1 MQREPGPW
9 SKRLSSFLIFAIL
22 LEILAPAA
30 WALPDPDSPR
40 IPTRPNYPLARKA
53 GKARVKRPLDSALQ
67 QILSKAAGPAAN
79 LPGIDGQAPLDRAG
93 QDVEHPHAGATP
105 DANATTSSST
115 SSTPTASSEPSTDS
129 EQTSTS
135 QARTTT
141 AEEDCGCD
149 NEHEGAG
156 GELGIVNADPNQPF
170 PQWEFSRQTVQDGPY
185 LRTGQQL
192 PTGQVQDYLLHVAQ
206 KLEDPG
212 ASEDYTVDFVSPI
225 ADNNQTSRDSQVS
238 CRWSYRRLGGTTAS
252 GFDAKYELEIRVWDE
267 KNPDSGRVVFRKREN
282 MWLQQVPMHAGF
294 ALRDVG
300 QYRMLST
307 RNDEQPKTQLVQINY
322 STPDEEGLNRRLSDQ
337 ERSIESPYIAYT
349 SDERVGDRKTY
360 ELPEPDQDGHQNF
373 TARIDL
379 RKSGYSKTKFHS
391 FASAQVHYTSDGNNY
406 RVERRIYDSL
416 FPEGHTASVTTGDGR
431 LDHIDVTGG
440 AGLPRSGT
448 WQVKEV
454 ADGQSD
460 HTSSVQVRSVETEV
474 APYSSSLSLFQDNG
488 GTLYRMA
495 VKSGS
500 NWIPQNFRWTLTLRN
515 TKTDEIVRT
524 YTGDVSDNSE
534 TNREFY
540 QVWDGQDAEGN
551 RVTNGTSIAPELSIA
566 VLNQASSSNL
576 RANRSSL
583 AAASSDTE
591 EWVLNGGGVDF
602 RIDDDLELRVNG
614 VTVFKDASGFADYFT
629 EIPFQAKVGDTLEVL
644 ATDTFGI
651 CSEVDP
657 LYIRRTS
664 TGTNLKLTKGYDGPC
679 DDSAHGITFFDET
692 YILTDDEKTVEAVFR
707 SNGAS
712 LDNET
717 RNACEALAWTRTSSK
732 PPPPPKAV
740 ASSSNGGGI
749 LGRPVIDHTFDIP
762 GMYTPANYP
771 GASAIASDIDAMF
784 NRFINSRGQTGFFMS
799 PIPIE
804 VKRGSGRYSHNFGD
818 LVVYSRTAP
827 LYLGRSH
834 SSDQQARPGHYGWNW
849 SFDEKLIVFQ
859 NQAIYQLPDGGVVT
873 YQDDGDGYKPAMNH
887 ITTKLTRLDDRTFRF
902 DYKGGGSSTFKIPSG
917 LDPASEK
924 PVWAVLQKTT
934 DTHGFSN
941 TFQWD
946 AKGLR
951 LQKMQGPDPSQF
963 IKLQWANCDTPQLV
977 SACDSHGRNV
987 CYDYATYKGPGG
999 VRDDLLSGVT
1009 STGNRKIQFR
1019 YHPVLGQ
1026 RRYELLDVLH
1036 NEVLQEKVVA
1046 NPASPGQLA
1055 EVTHRPDKTL
1065 TYTRQVNQDTG
1076 EVTSVLTKKSASNN
1090 SPGGQTQSLTCQLDG
1105 KDRIIRIS
1113 DDLGHETRCEWD
1125 DFYNMVRVYDQQG
1138 RDLHMTYDDRRN
1150 LLSVTDQ
1157 AGRVSRTE
1165 WDAQDNPVATVDP
1178 LGRRSTAT
1186 FDAQRNPLTM
1196 SDPLGHT
1203 TRMNWDGTGLLQS
1216 VVDNLGNQ
1224 VSMSYDGK
1232 GFLKSI
1238 QMPATAQNGPASTS
1252 VERNAAD
1259 EVVRSFD
1266 PLGRVHKVKRDAI
1279 GRVVEAIAPAVEARF
1294 RQECLPPAQAKMKFN
1309 RNDQV
1314 ESVTAVDGR
1323 VTQYGY
1329 DSAERL
1335 VEVQETGYPAPTRLV
1350 YDSFDNLIT
1359 LTRPNGAVTRY
1370 EYDRINRV
1378 RKVTYPGGDEETL
1391 TYDARGRVSQWRAGS
1406 RLVIYEY
1413 DSVDRLVHMSCPS
1426 TGDDYH
1432 YNYDDANRLLSMQD
1446 QTGTT
1451 SYDYTQ
1457 NDRLQRVTHPGNRS
1471 LTYGYDAGDRLIST
1485 LDPENVVTAY
1495 SYNQR
1500 NELVQATH
1508 DGQVMNYGYDLLGR
1522 ATEIQYP
1529 NGVRGTQVFD
1539 ERDRLL
1545 YRAYRKDATPLVT
1558 LKYAYNQLGQRIL
1571 DDRTMPNGNQL
1582 ASFRYNQ
1589 RLELTR
1595 SERSRGCNPPEVHSY
1610 AYDLNHNITKK
1621 DGVSYTN
1628 NLADQLLSVAGAGTL
1643 TYNDS
1648 GAATN
1653 VQGWDVTYNC
1663 ADQIT
1668 GIQAP
1673 GKNIA
1678 YQYDAGGQRVSKTV
1692 NGVTQNFLW
1701 NGGNIAKE
1709 YTSTGAV
1716 RADYFLGA
1724 GREGIKTNGQ
1734 WYYYLSD
1741 IQGSTLM
1748 LTNASGQSAATYDYS
1763 DYGETR
1769 QTSGSTALY
1778 NPFLYTGQEYDFETN
1793 LYHLRARHYS
1803 PSLGRFFSRDPIGYA
1818 GGSNMMGYC
1827 AGDPVNQIDPSGTE
1841 KITLYSQAQ
1850 RMFDIQ
1856 LIAEGKPSTT
1866 ATFNVS
1872 LVWDTDAETVSLA
1885 ISNIRN
1891 IALTGLKFSG
1901 AVTIEATKGGL
1912 KSRLPK
1918 GGDFLI
1924 EAPAARSE
1932 LIVPLSA
1939 SKEWSIGSICNF
1951 TFKLEISAQHNP
1963 LAYMAPNGI
1972 MGLRTFRALPIFAQ
1986 GRSTDR
1992 L

>member
-1 MQREPGPW
+1 M
-9 SKRLSSFLIFAIL
+9 
-22 LEILAPAA
+22 
-30 WALPDPDSPR
+30 
-40 IPTRPNYPLARKA
+40 
-53 GKARVKRPLDSALQ
+53 
-67 QILSKAAGPAAN
+67 
-79 LPGIDGQAPLDRAG
+79 
-93 QDVEHPHAGATP
+93 
-105 DANATTSSST
+105 
-115 SSTPTASSEPSTDS
+115 
-129 EQTSTS
+129 
-135 QARTTT
+135 
-141 AEEDCGCD
+141 
-149 NEHEGAG
+149 
-156 GELGIVNADPNQPF
+156 
-170 PQWEFSRQTVQDGPY
+170 
-185 LRTGQQL
+185 
-192 PTGQVQDYLLHVAQ
+192 
-206 KLEDPG
+206 
-212 ASEDYTVDFVSPI
+212 
-225 ADNNQTSRDSQVS
+225 
-238 CRWSYRRLGGTTAS
+238 
-252 GFDAKYELEIRVWDE
+252 
-267 KNPDSGRVVFRKREN
+267 
-282 MWLQQVPMHAGF
+282 
-294 ALRDVG
+294 
-300 QYRMLST
+300 
-307 RNDEQPKTQLVQINY
+307 
-322 STPDEEGLNRRLSDQ
+322 
-337 ERSIESPYIAYT
+337 
-349 SDERVGDRKTY
+349 
-360 ELPEPDQDGHQNF
+360 
-373 TARIDL
+373 
-379 RKSGYSKTKFHS
+379 
-391 FASAQVHYTSDGNNY
+391 
-406 RVERRIYDSL
+406 
-416 FPEGHTASVTTGDGR
+416 
-431 LDHIDVTGG
+431 
-440 AGLPRSGT
+440 
-448 WQVKEV
+448 
-454 ADGQSD
+454 
-460 HTSSVQVRSVETEV
+460 
-474 APYSSSLSLFQDNG
+474 
-488 GTLYRMA
+488 
-495 VKSGS
+495 
-500 NWIPQNFRWTLTLRN
+500 
-515 TKTDEIVRT
+515 
-524 YTGDVSDNSE
+524 
-534 TNREFY
+534 
-540 QVWDGQDAEGN
+540 
-551 RVTNGTSIAPELSIA
+551 
-566 VLNQASSSNL
+566 
-576 RANRSSL
+576 
-583 AAASSDTE
+583 
-591 EWVLNGGGVDF
+591 
-602 RIDDDLELRVNG
+602 
-614 VTVFKDASGFADYFT
+614 
-629 EIPFQAKVGDTLEVL
+629 
-644 ATDTFGI
+644 
-651 CSEVDP
+651 
-657 LYIRRTS
+657 
-664 TGTNLKLTKGYDGPC
+664 
-679 DDSAHGITFFDET
+679 
-692 YILTDDEKTVEAVFR
+692 
-707 SNGAS
+707 
-712 LDNET
+712 
-717 RNACEALAWTRTSSK
+717 
-732 PPPPPKAV
+732 
-740 ASSSNGGGI
+740 
-749 LGRPVIDHTFDIP
+749 
-762 GMYTPANYP
+762 
-771 GASAIASDIDAMF
+771 
-784 NRFINSRGQTGFFMS
+784 
-799 PIPIE
+799 
-804 VKRGSGRYSHNFGD
+804 
-818 LVVYSRTAP
+818 
-827 LYLGRSH
+827 
-834 SSDQQARPGHYGWNW
+834 
-849 SFDEKLIVFQ
+849 
-859 NQAIYQLPDGGVVT
+859 
-873 YQDDGDGYKPAMNH
+873 
-887 ITTKLTRLDDRTFRF
+887 
-902 DYKGGGSSTFKIPSG
+902 
-917 LDPASEK
+917 
-924 PVWAVLQKTT
+924 
-934 DTHGFSN
+934 
-941 TFQWD
+941 
-946 AKGLR
+946 
-951 LQKMQGPDPSQF
+951 
-963 IKLQWANCDTPQLV
+963 
-977 SACDSHGRNV
+977 
-987 CYDYATYKGPGG
+987 
-999 VRDDLLSGVT
+999 
-1009 STGNRKIQFR
+1009 
-1019 YHPVLGQ
+1019 
-1026 RRYELLDVLH
+1026 
-1036 NEVLQEKVVA
+1036 
-1046 NPASPGQLA
+1046 
-1055 EVTHRPDKTL
+1055 
-1065 TYTRQVNQDTG
+1065 
-1076 EVTSVLTKKSASNN
+1076 
-1090 SPGGQTQSLTCQLDG
+1090 
-1105 KDRIIRIS
+1105 
-1113 DDLGHETRCEWD
+1113 
-1125 DFYNMVRVYDQQG
+1125 
-1138 RDLHMTYDDRRN
+1138 
-1150 LLSVTDQ
+1150 
-1157 AGRVSRTE
+1157 
-1165 WDAQDNPVATVDP
+1165 
-1178 LGRRSTAT
+1178 
-1186 FDAQRNPLTM
+1186 
-1196 SDPLGHT
+1196 
-1203 TRMNWDGTGLLQS
+1203 
-1216 VVDNLGNQ
+1216 
-1224 VSMSYDGK
+1224 
-1232 GFLKSI
+1232 
-1238 QMPATAQNGPASTS
+1238 
-1252 VERNAAD
+1252 
-1259 EVVRSFD
+1259 
-1266 PLGRVHKVKRDAI
+1266 
-1279 GRVVEAIAPAVEARF
+1279 
-1294 RQECLPPAQAKMKFN
+1294 
-1309 RNDQV
+1309 
-1314 ESVTAVDGR
+1314 
-1323 VTQYGY
+1323 
-1329 DSAERL
+1329 
-1335 VEVQETGYPAPTRLV
+1335 
-1350 YDSFDNLIT
+1350 
-1359 LTRPNGAVTRY
+1359 
-1370 EYDRINRV
+1370 
-1378 RKVTYPGGDEETL
+1378 TYPGGDEETL
-1391 TYDARGRVSQWRAGS
+1391 TYDARGRVSQWRTGS
-1406 RLVIYEY
+1406 RLVTYEY

-1595 SERSRGCNPPEVHSY
+1595 SDRSRGCNPPEVHSY

>member
-1 MQREPGPW
+1 MRGEPGPW
-9 SKRLSSFLIFAIL
+9 SKTLSSLLIFTIF
-22 LEILAPAA
+22 LEILAPAV
-30 WALPDPDSPR
+30 WALPDPDSPH
-40 IPTRPNYPLARKA
+40 IPTRPNYPLARRSNKPHS
-53 GKARVKRPLDSALQ
+53 KRPLDAALQ
-67 QILSKAAGPAAN
+67 QVLSKAAGPAAK
-79 LPGIDGQAPLDRAG
+79 LPGVDGQTPLERAG
-93 QDVEHPHAGATP
+93 QDVENPHAAATP
-105 DANATTSSST
+105 DANATTSSSSPSSSSSSDSSADTQQTASRT
-115 SSTPTASSEPSTDS
+115 SSTTT
-129 EQTSTS
+129 TS
-135 QARTTT
+135 Q
-141 AEEDCGCD
+141 EDCGCD
-149 NEHEGAG
+149 DEHEGEG
-156 GELGIVNADPNQPF
+156 GELGVVNADPNQPF

-185 LRTGQQL
+185 LRTGQEL

-206 KLEDPG
+206 KLEEPG

-225 ADNNQTSRDSQVS
+225 AGNNQTSRGSQAS
-238 CRWSYRRLGGTTAS
+238 CRWSYRRLAGTTAS
-252 GFDAKYELEIRVWDE
+252 GFDAKYQLEIRVWDE
-267 KNPDSGRVVFRKREN
+267 KNPESGRVVFRRSEN
-282 MWLQQVPMHAGF
+282 MWLKQVPMHAGF
-294 ALRDVG
+294 ALRDIG

-307 RNDEQPKTQLVQINY
+307 RNDEPPKTQLVQINY
-322 STPDEEGLNRRLSDQ
+322 ATPGEDGLHRRLSDQ
-337 ERSIESPYIAYT
+337 ERSIEAPYFAYT
-349 SDERVGDRKTY
+349 SDERVGDRRSY
-360 ELPEPDQDGHQNF
+360 QLPEPGQDGRQDF
-373 TARIDL
+373 TARIDM
-379 RKSGYSKTKFHS
+379 RKSGSSKTKFRS
-391 FASAQVHYTSDGNNY
+391 FASAQVHYTSDGNSY
-406 RVERRIYDSL
+406 RVERRVYDSL
-416 FPEGHTASVTTGDGR
+416 FPDGHTASVTTGDGR
-431 LDHIDVTGG
+431 LEWIDVTGG
-440 AGLPRSGT
+440 AGLPKTGT

-460 HTSSVQVRSVETEV
+460 QSYSVQVRSVETEV
-474 APYSSSLSLFQDNG
+474 APYNSSLSLFQDNG

-500 NWIPQNFRWTLTLRN
+500 NWIPENFRWTLTLRN
-515 TKTDEIVRT
+515 TETDQVVRT
-524 YTGDVSDNSE
+524 YTGDVSGNTQ
-534 TNREFY
+534 TNREIY
-540 QVWDGQDAEGN
+540 QVWDGADAAGT
-551 RVTNGTSIAPELSIA
+551 RVVNGTSIAPELSIA
-566 VLNQASSSNL
+566 VLNQATSNL
-576 RANRSSL
+576 RASRASL
-583 AAASSDTE
+583 AAASADDTE
-591 EWVLNGGGVDF
+591 EWVLNGGGVPF
-602 RIDDDLELRVNG
+602 HIDDDLELRVNG
-614 VTVFKDASGFADYFT
+614 VTVYKDSSGLADYFDQ
-629 EIPFQAKVGDTLEVL
+629 IPFQAKVGDTLEVL

-651 CSEVDP
+651 CSEVDT

-664 TGTNLKLTKGYDGPC
+664 TGTNLKLTNGYEGPC

-740 ASSSNGGGI
+740 ASSSNGVASSSNGGGI

-771 GASAIASDIDAMF
+771 GTSAIAGDIDALF
-784 NRFINSRGQTGFFMS
+784 NRFINSRGQSGLFMS

-804 VKRGSGRYSHNFGD
+804 IKRGSGRYSHNFGD

-834 SSDQQARPGHYGWNW
+834 SSDQQARAGHYGWNW
-849 SFDEKLIVFQ
+849 SFDEKLIVFE

-887 ITTKLTRLDDRTFRF
+887 ITEKLTRVDDRTFRF
-902 DYKGGGSSTFKIPSG
+902 DYKGGGSSIFKIPAA

-946 AKGLR
+946 AKGQR
-951 LQKMQGPDPSQF
+951 LLKMQGPDASQF
-963 IKLQWANCDTPQLV
+963 IRLDWANCEVPRLV
-977 SACDSHGRNV
+977 SACDSHGRTV
-987 CYDYATYKGPGG
+987 CYDYTTYKGPGG
-999 VRDDLLSGVT
+999 VRDELLSGVT
-1009 STGNRKIQFR
+1009 LTGNRTVNFR

-1026 RRYELLDVLH
+1026 RKYELLDVLH

-1065 TYTRQVNQDTG
+1065 TYTRQVNQNTG

-1090 SPGGQTQSLTCQLDG
+1090 SPGGLTQSLTCQLDG
-1105 KDRIIRIS
+1105 KDRIIRIA
-1113 DDLGHETRCEWD
+1113 DDLGNETRCEWD
-1125 DFYNMVRVYDQQG
+1125 NFYNLVRVFDLQG

-1150 LLSVTDQ
+1150 LLTVTDQ

-1203 TRMNWDGTGLLQS
+1203 TRMNWDSTGLLQS

-1238 QMPATAQNGPASTS
+1238 QMPATAQSGPARTS

-1294 RQECLPPAQAKMKFN
+1294 RQECLPPAQAKMNFN
-1309 RNDQV
+1309 RNDLV
-1314 ESVTAVDGR
+1314 ETVTAVDGR

-1335 VEVQETGYPAPTRLV
+1335 VEVQETGYPAPTRLI
-1350 YDSFDNLIT
+1350 YDSFDNL
-1359 LTRPNGAVTRY
+1359 LSMTRPNGAVTRY

-1378 RKVTYPGGDEETL
+1378 TKVIYPGGDEETL
-1391 TYDARGRVSQWRAGS
+1391 AYDARGRVSQWRAGS
-1406 RLVIYEY
+1406 RLVTYEY
-1413 DSVDRLVHMSCPS
+1413 DSVDRLARMSCPS

-1432 YNYDDANRLLSMQD
+1432 YSYDDANRMLSMQD

-1451 SYDYTQ
+1451 SYEYTQ

-1485 LDPENVVTAY
+1485 LDPENVATAY

-1508 DGQVMNYGYDLLGR
+1508 DGQVMNYRYDLIGR
-1522 ATEIQYP
+1522 AMEIQYP

-1545 YRAYRKDATPLVT
+1545 YRDYRKGATPLVT

-1582 ASFRYNQ
+1582 AAFTYNQ

-1595 SERSRGCNPPEVHSY
+1595 SERRRGGDCGPGEVHSY

-1628 NLADQLLSVAGAGTL
+1628 NLADQLLAVAGSGTL

-1648 GAATN
+1648 GAATKI
-1653 VQGWDVTYNC
+1653 QGWDVSYNC

-1678 YQYDAGGQRVSKTV
+1678 YRYDAAGQRVSKSV

-1701 NGGNIAKE
+1701 NGGDITKE

-1716 RADYFLGA
+1716 KADYFLGA

-1748 LTNASGQSAATYDYS
+1748 LTNASGNSAATYDYT

-1769 QTSGSTALY
+1769 QTSGSTSLY
-1778 NPFLYTGQEYDFETN
+1778 NPFLYTGQEYDCETS

-1803 PSLGRFFSRDPIGYA
+1803 PGLGRFFSRDPIGYA

-1827 AGDPVNQIDPSGTE
+1827 AGDPANHTDPTGLLTDFILRVFPALTE
-1841 KITLYSQAQ
+1841 GGNVHIRVKVTTIVITDALKWAEANLAVYAVKFNSERTAIVKTKSLTSQSWSWKNGDFAPQ
-1850 RMFDIQ
+1850 YLISDAFELPVLNPIIKASDICGWDAIVFKTTGYFFNILNMRSFTAPDQ
-1856 LIAEGKPSTT
+1856 FYMILKPS
-1866 ATFNVS
+1866 AN
-1872 LVWDTDAETVSLA
+1872 
-1885 ISNIRN
+1885 
-1891 IALTGLKFSG
+1891 
-1901 AVTIEATKGGL
+1901 
-1912 KSRLPK
+1912 
-1918 GGDFLI
+1918 
-1924 EAPAARSE
+1924 
-1932 LIVPLSA
+1932 
-1939 SKEWSIGSICNF
+1939 
-1951 TFKLEISAQHNP
+1951 
-1963 LAYMAPNGI
+1963 
-1972 MGLRTFRALPIFAQ
+1972 
-1986 GRSTDR
+1986 
-1992 L
+1992 

>member
-1 MQREPGPW
+1 MYREPGPW
-9 SKRLSSFLIFAIL
+9 SKRLSSLLIFSIF

-30 WALPDPDSPR
+30 WALPDPDSPG
-40 IPTRPNYPLARKA
+40 IPTRPNYPVARKA
-53 GKARVKRPLDSALQ
+53 GKPRSKRHLDSALQ
-67 QILSKAAGPAAN
+67 QVLSKATGPAAN
-79 LPGIDGQAPLDRAG
+79 LPGIDGQTPLDRAG
-93 QDVEHPHAGATP
+93 QDVENPHAGATP
-105 DANATTSSST
+105 DPNATATTSSTPSSTATSNSDSSSSSETQQSAAKT
-115 SSTPTASSEPSTDS
+115 SSV
-129 EQTSTS
+129 QT
-135 QARTTT
+135 QTTT
-141 AEEDCGCD
+141 QEDCGCD
-149 NEHEGAG
+149 DEHEGEG
-156 GELGIVNADPNQPF
+156 GELGVVNADPNQPF
-170 PQWEFSRQTVQDGPY
+170 PQWEFSRQTLQDGPY
-185 LRTGQQL
+185 IRTGQQL

-212 ASEDYTVDFVSPI
+212 SSEDYTMDFISPV
-225 ADNNQTSRDSQVS
+225 AGNNQTSRGSQAS
-238 CRWSYRRLGGTTAS
+238 CRWSYRRLAGTTAS
-252 GFDAKYELEIRVWDE
+252 GFDAKYQLEIRVWDE
-267 KNPDSGRVVFRKREN
+267 KNPESGRVAFRRIEN
-282 MWLQQVPMHAGF
+282 MWLKQVPMHAGF

-322 STPDEEGLNRRLSDQ
+322 ATPGEDGLHRRLSDQ
-337 ERSIESPYIAYT
+337 ERTIEAPYVAYA
-349 SDERVGDRKTY
+349 SDERVGDRRSY
-360 ELPEPDQDGHQNF
+360 QLPEPGQDGRQDF

-379 RKSGYSKTKFHS
+379 RKSGSSKTKFRS
-391 FASAQVHYTSDGNNY
+391 FASAQVHYTSDGNSY
-406 RVERRIYDSL
+406 RVERRVYDSL
-416 FPEGHTASVTTGDGR
+416 FPDGHTASVTTGDGR
-431 LDHIDVTGG
+431 LERIDVTGG
-440 AGLPRSGT
+440 AGLPKTGT

-454 ADGQSD
+454 ADGQADQSY
-460 HTSSVQVRSVETEV
+460 SVQVRSVETEV
-474 APYSSSLSLFQDNG
+474 APYNSSLSLFQDNG

-500 NWIPQNFRWTLTLRN
+500 NWIPENFRWTLTLRN
-515 TKTDEIVRT
+515 TDTDQVVRT
-524 YTGDVSDNSE
+524 YTGDVSGNTQ
-534 TNREFY
+534 TNREIY
-540 QVWDGQDAEGN
+540 QVWDGADAAGT
-551 RVTNGTSIAPELSIA
+551 RVANGTSIAPELSIA
-566 VLNQASSSNL
+566 VLNQATSNL
-576 RANRSSL
+576 RASRTSL
-583 AAASSDTE
+583 AAASADDTE
-591 EWVLNGGGVDF
+591 EWVLNGGGVPF

-614 VTVFKDASGFADYFT
+614 VTVYKDSSGLADYFDQ
-629 EIPFQAKVGDTLEVL
+629 IPFQAKVGDTLEVL

-664 TGTNLKLTKGYDGPC
+664 TGTNLKLTNGYEGPC

-712 LDNET
+712 LTNET

-740 ASSSNGGGI
+740 ASSSSGGGI
-749 LGRPVIDHTFDIP
+749 LGRPRIDGTFDIP

-784 NRFINSRGQTGFFMS
+784 DRFINSRGQTGFFSS

-804 VKRGSGRYSHNFGD
+804 IKRGSGRYSHNFGD

-834 SSDQQARPGHYGWNW
+834 SSDQQARAGHYGWNW
-849 SFDEKLIVFQ
+849 SFDEKLILFE

-887 ITTKLTRLDDRTFRF
+887 ITEKLTRVDDRTFRF
-902 DYKGGGSSTFKIPSG
+902 DYKGGGSSIFKIPAA

-934 DTHGFSN
+934 DTHGVSN

-946 AKGLR
+946 AKGQR
-951 LQKMQGPDPSQF
+951 LLKMQGPDPSQF
-963 IKLQWANCDTPQLV
+963 IRLDWANCDQPRLV
-977 SACDSHGRNV
+977 SACDSHGRTV
-987 CYDYATYKGPGG
+987 CYDYATYRGPGG

-1009 STGNRKIQFR
+1009 VTGNRKVQFR

-1026 RRYELLDVLH
+1026 RKYELLDVLH

-1076 EVTSVLTKKSASNN
+1076 EVTAVLTKKSASNN
-1090 SPGGQTQSLTCQLDG
+1090 SPGGLTQNLTCQLDG
-1105 KDRIIRIS
+1105 KERIIRIA
-1113 DDLGHETRCEWD
+1113 DDLGNETRCEWD
-1125 DFYNMVRVYDQQG
+1125 NFYNLVRVFDLQG
-1138 RDLHMTYDDRRN
+1138 HDLHMTYDDRRN
-1150 LLSVTDQ
+1150 LLTVTDQ

-1165 WDAQDNPVATVDP
+1165 WDAQDNAVATVDP
-1178 LGRRSTAT
+1178 LGRRSTASY
-1186 FDAQRNPLTM
+1186 DAQRNPLSM

-1203 TRMNWDGTGLLQS
+1203 TQMGWDGAGLLKS
-1216 VVDNLGNQ
+1216 ITDNLGNQ
-1224 VSMSYDGK
+1224 ISMTYDAK

-1238 QMPATAQNGPASTS
+1238 QMPATSQNGAARTS
-1252 VERNAAD
+1252 VERNGAD
-1259 EVVRSFD
+1259 EVVRSLD
-1266 PLGRVHKVKRDAI
+1266 PLGRIHSVKRDAI
-1279 GRVVEAIAPAVEARF
+1279 GRVVEAIAPAVNARF
-1294 RQECLPPAQAKMKFN
+1294 RQECLPESHARMSYN

-1314 ESVTAVDGR
+1314 DTVTSVDGR
-1323 VTQYGY
+1323 VTRYGY
-1329 DSAERL
+1329 DTAERL
-1335 VEVQETGYPAPTRLV
+1335 VEVQETGYPAPTRLT

-1359 LTRPNGAVTRY
+1359 MTRPNGAVTSY

-1378 RKVTYPGGDEETL
+1378 TKVTYPGGDQETL
-1391 TYDARGRVSQWRAGS
+1391 VYDARGRVSEWRAGS
-1406 RLVIYEY
+1406 RLVTYEY
-1413 DSVDRLVHMSCPS
+1413 DSVDRLVHMSCAS
-1426 TGDDYH
+1426 TGDDYR
-1432 YNYDDANRLLSMQD
+1432 YNYDNANRLLSTQD

-1451 SYDYTQ
+1451 TYEYTQ
-1457 NDRLQRVTHPGNRS
+1457 NDRLQKVTHPGNRS

-1485 LDPENVVTAY
+1485 IDPENVATSY

-1500 NELVQATH
+1500 NELICAIH
-1508 DGQVMNYGYDLLGR
+1508 DGQTMNYGYDLLGR
-1522 ATEIQYP
+1522 ATDVQYP
-1529 NGVRGTQVFD
+1529 NGVRGTQIFD

-1545 YRAYRKDATPLVT
+1545 YRDYRKGGTPLVT

-1582 ASFRYNQ
+1582 ASFTYNQ

-1595 SERSRGCNPPEVHSY
+1595 SERRRGGDCGPGEVHSY

-1628 NLADQLLSVAGAGTL
+1628 NLADQLLAVASGGTL

-1648 GAATN
+1648 GAATK
-1653 VQGWDVTYNC
+1653 VQGWDVSYNC

-1668 GIQAP
+1668 AIQAP

-1678 YQYDAGGQRVSKTV
+1678 YRYDAAGQRVSKTV

-1701 NGGNIAKE
+1701 NGGDIAKE

-1748 LTNASGQSAATYDYS
+1748 LTNASGQSVATYDYS

-1778 NPFLYTGQEYDFETN
+1778 NPFLYTGQEYDFETS

-1803 PSLGRFFSRDPIGYA
+1803 PGLGRFFSRDPIGYA
-1818 GGSNMMGYC
+1818 GGSNLMGYC
-1827 AGDPVNQIDPSGTE
+1827 AGDPVNCSDPTGNDR
-1841 KITLYSQAQ
+1841 IVLYSAAQ
-1850 RMFDIQ
+1850 TVRDHVSLSLDSRSSI
-1856 LIAEGKPSTT
+1856 T

-1872 LVWDTDAETVSLA
+1872 LIWDTDLGTVTL
-1885 ISNIRN
+1885 
-1891 IALTGLKFSG
+1891 GFS
-1901 AVTIEATKGGL
+1901 I
-1912 KSRLPK
+1912 
-1918 GGDFLI
+1918 
-1924 EAPAARSE
+1924 
-1932 LIVPLSA
+1932 
-1939 SKEWSIGSICNF
+1939 
-1951 TFKLEISAQHNP
+1951 
-1963 LAYMAPNGI
+1963 
-1972 MGLRTFRALPIFAQ
+1972 
-1986 GRSTDR
+1986 
-1992 L
+1992 